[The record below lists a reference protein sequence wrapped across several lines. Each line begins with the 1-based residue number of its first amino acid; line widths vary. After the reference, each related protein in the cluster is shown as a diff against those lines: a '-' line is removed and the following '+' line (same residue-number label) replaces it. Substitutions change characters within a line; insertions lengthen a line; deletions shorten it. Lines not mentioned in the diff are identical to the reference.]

1 MLLFLLLN
9 FFEKNIFF
17 SRKPL
22 DKIEKVWYNIYTEN
36 ENPRGHREALKELK
50 KPEKEKQ
57 T

>member
-36 ENPRGHREALKELK
+36 ENPREHREALKELK